1 MAEFTITITIP
12 DDQVERLLEG
22 FRKQWGNPNLMLEDL
37 IPALKQNAVNQMKT
51 VVRQQEILAAK
62 AEADAISF
70 MDIS

>member
-12 DDQVERLLEG
+12 DDQVDRLLNG
-22 FRKQWGNPNLMLEDL
+22 FRRQWGNPALTLDDL

-62 AEADAISF
+62 AEAEEILP
-70 MDIS
+70 MDIV